1 MKISKPSSFSA
12 VAPKQRCGRP
22 PGPFLRA
29 VTDLAVGQAITV
41 DFEAPKKT
49 GRVYPVVSRIAKK
62 TGRKFQCRRINDQQF
77 TIYRIS

>member
-1 MKISKPSSFSA
+1 MKISQPTPFQS

-29 VTDLAVGQAITV
+29 IMELAVGESITV

-62 TGRKFQCRRINDQQF
+62 TGRKFQCRRVNEQQF
-77 TIYRIS
+77 TIYRLA